1 MVKAIVGANW
11 GDEGKGKITDM
22 LAESSDV
29 VIRFQG
35 GANAG
40 HTIINDRGRFALH
53 TLPSGAFY
61 PHVTNIIGNGVALD
75 IRKLVENAL
84 LTSASAVILA
94 HNHPSG
100 VALPSS
106 EDYATTDRAKQALA
120 TVGIPLTDHIIVADQ
135 DFVSFADSGYL
146 T

>member
-1 MVKAIVGANW
+1 M
-11 GDEGKGKITDM
+11 
-22 LAESSDV
+22 
-29 VIRFQG
+29 
-35 GANAG
+35 
-40 HTIINDRGRFALH
+40 
-53 TLPSGAFY
+53 
-61 PHVTNIIGNGVALD
+61 
-75 IRKLVENAL
+75 
-84 LTSASAVILA
+84 TSASAVILA

-106 EDYATTDRAKQALA
+106 EDYATTDRVKQALA